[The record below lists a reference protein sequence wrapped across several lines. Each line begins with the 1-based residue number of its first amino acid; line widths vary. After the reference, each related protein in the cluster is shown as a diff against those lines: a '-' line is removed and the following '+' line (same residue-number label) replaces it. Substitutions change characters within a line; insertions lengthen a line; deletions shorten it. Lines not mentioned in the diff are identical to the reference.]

1 MAQLLD
7 VNKDMASQLADVK
20 NWQRQLQVN
29 LRDTDA
35 GLNEYK
41 QVCHNSAI
49 RSASSS
55 A

>member
-1 MAQLLD
+1 
-7 VNKDMASQLADVK
+7 MASQLADVK

-29 LRDTDA
+29 LNLRDTDA

-41 QVCHNSAI
+41 QVRHNSAI
-49 RSASSS
+49 RSASS